1 MHNFKGSHSHTLNE
15 FGLHLKTRVSF
26 IVEFYMSFLYDPVK
40 EVVSSPSGHVSGV
53 DLFLDSF
60 ANNYTNN
67 EGFCGSLL
75 TII

>member
-1 MHNFKGSHSHTLNE
+1 MQECLSKVELTPSDIEIMHNFKGSHSHTLNE

-53 DLFLDSF
+53 
-60 ANNYTNN
+60 
-67 EGFCGSLL
+67 E
-75 TII
+75 